1 MEDKITRIAVIGH
14 GSNKND
20 FYDHINKFNKELN
33 RSIIA
38 KSLEESFGITYESL
52 NNLSKSISEVINPIF
67 DSFITAGFTAE
78 EIIKLI
84 KNSEKSS
91 PILLKTIV
99 LKKSSK
105 KPYKQRRYKRF
116 KNHR

>member
-1 MEDKITRIAVIGH
+1 MEDKITRIGVIGH

-20 FYDHINKFNKELN
+20 FYDHISKFNKELN

-38 KSLEESFGITYESL
+38 KSLEESFGITCESL

-67 DSFITAGFTAE
+67 DSFIATGFTVD

-84 KNSEKSS
+84 KNSEKSRS
-91 PILLKTIV
+91 NLSKTIV

-116 KNHR
+116 QNHR